1 MSNPSGVGVE
11 NNVVIF
17 DDDPEEVKDS
27 GKAFTDVVLSD
38 GTGAQFNLA
47 EFKGELANKQIS
59 DSGIVA
65 DNVVE
70 SSSSFTTDNLIIRSD
85 GAGKNVQNSGITLT
99 DADGLTGVSSIE
111 TAAVKI
117 TTGAGANKILTSD
130 ASGDATWEDPTGDPD
145 LVLSTSTFGTDNL
158 LIRSDGAGRNVQ
170 NSGIT
175 LTDTDG
181 LTGVDLLATQNL
193 GVNGF
198 ISVLGTNVTPLIKF
212 DGGDGRLMPDSSAGG
227 EVSCSAPLTAPSI
240 TSLTDVT
247 TATVKITTGAGANKI
262 LTSDAVGDATWE
274 DPSGGSRAAVQVR
287 LTSNE
292 NLPGSLTD
300 IEFDTIDIESDDSI
314 IEVISD
320 ERIRVLQAG
329 YYVVTF
335 QGVFN
340 PSSGSERELDIEI
353 RKNGVLIPGGLNM
366 TLFDESSKED
376 WTQISME
383 VIGLFAI
390 NDEIST
396 AYEDSSGNIEIR
408 ANASMIVKTL

>member
-1 MSNPSGVGVE
+1 MAQPPIIIAK
-11 NNVVIF
+11 NVSASPQKFLGTVIQ
-17 DDDPEEVKDS
+17 PNSES
-27 GKAFTDVVLSD
+27 
-38 GTGAQFNLA
+38 
-47 EFKGELANKQIS
+47 QIS
-59 DSGIVA
+59 DHYFQNQI
-65 DNVVE
+65 
-70 SSSSFTTDNLIIRSD
+70 TRSD
-85 GAGKNVQNSGITLT
+85 ALRALITSGDIVINNGIANLDPTEANALCSYPYSMLNAT
-99 DADGLTGVSSIE
+99 THTISATSLIE
-111 TAAVKI
+111 TEAI
-117 TTGAGANKILTSD
+117 
-130 ASGDATWEDPTGDPD
+130 
-145 LVLSTSTFGTDNL
+145 
-158 LIRSDGAGRNVQ
+158 
-170 NSGIT
+170 
-175 LTDTDG
+175 
-181 LTGVDLLATQNL
+181 
-193 GVNGF
+193 
-198 ISVLGTNVTPLIKF
+198 
-212 DGGDGRLMPDSSAGG
+212 
-227 EVSCSAPLTAPSI
+227 
-240 TSLTDVT
+240 
-247 TATVKITTGAGANKI
+247 KITTGAGANKI

-340 PSSGSERELDIEI
+340 PNDGSERELDIEI

>member
-1 MSNPSGVGVE
+1 MSGFQQDVFLGSTPTSNLASVDAELDAKALFIDGTKSMTGNLGLAGSEMGGTKGGQFNEQLDTDIPTPPQGLTLFTRNDGILYTKVEGSGSVRAIGGGMSNPSGVGVE

-111 TAAVKI
+111 TAAI
-117 TTGAGANKILTSD
+117 
-130 ASGDATWEDPTGDPD
+130 
-145 LVLSTSTFGTDNL
+145 
-158 LIRSDGAGRNVQ
+158 
-170 NSGIT
+170 
-175 LTDTDG
+175 
-181 LTGVDLLATQNL
+181 
-193 GVNGF
+193 
-198 ISVLGTNVTPLIKF
+198 
-212 DGGDGRLMPDSSAGG
+212 
-227 EVSCSAPLTAPSI
+227 
-240 TSLTDVT
+240 
-247 TATVKITTGAGANKI
+247 KITTGAGANKI

-340 PSSGSERELDIEI
+340 PNDGSERELDIEI